1 MTFKKSLRPVLLLVC
16 ALSASHA
23 QASLIDR
30 GNGLVYDDDLDIT
43 WLQDANFAA
52 QDTSYSN
59 GAMTWDEADQWTS
72 NLAYDDGFGDV
83 YTGWRLPSLTE
94 LNHLLSPEFNL
105 APGEFIYDSDISPFY
120 GFVTGGKYWTSSEDQ
135 DSNDHAYSISGKFIQ
150 STLEKNRD
158 ANVWAVRDG
167 DVKPVPVPSMLLP
180 FLGVLTALIGGRR
193 TRI

>member
-1 MTFKKSLRPVLLLVC
+1 LLSPRQSRGISHFW
-16 ALSASHA
+16 LSSSYA
-23 QASLIDR
+23 QANLFDR

-52 QDTSYSN
+52 QDPIYSN
-59 GAMTWDEADQWTS
+59 GAMNWDEAGQWAS

-83 YTGWRLPSLTE
+83 YTGWRLPNVSE
-94 LNHLLSPEFNL
+94 LNHLLSSELNRT
-105 APGEFIYDSDISPFY
+105 PGEFIYDSDISPFS
-120 GFVTGGKYWTSSEDQ
+120 GFVYGGKYWTSSEDQ
-135 DSNDHAYSISGKFIQ
+135 DSNDHAYTISGNFIQ
-150 STLEKNRD
+150 GTLEKTRD

-167 DVKPVPVPSMLLP
+167 DVRPVPVPSMLLP